1 MENSTYIALS
11 RMDAQQR
18 AMSVVADNMSNAS
31 TVGYKRENVLFSD
44 FLSHQHGSK
53 QAEGADTESY
63 TQDRATYRDFQQGDM
78 QSTGNP
84 LDLALGGEG
93 YFQVRTANGVRL
105 TRAGRFEEQ
114 QDGAV
119 VDASGNALL
128 DRDGQPIV
136 LPQTDHRITISAD
149 GVISTETGEQGQIGI
164 VTAQDDNKLQAEGSR
179 LLRTDQ
185 PTTAV
190 ERPNIVQ
197 GMVEG
202 SNVQMMT
209 EVTKMMEIQRNFQFM
224 AQFVDA
230 EATRQKNAI
239 DKIVQVS
246 A

>member
-18 AMSVVADNMSNAS
+18 AMSVVAANMSNAS

-53 QAEGADTESY
+53 QPEGADTESY

-114 QDGAV
+114 QDGAI
-119 VDASGNALL
+119 VDENGNVLL
-128 DRDGQPIV
+128 DRDGQPIE

-164 VTAQDDNKLQAEGSR
+164 VTAQDNNRLQAEGSR
-179 LLRTDQ
+179 LLRSDQ

-209 EVTKMMEIQRNFQFM
+209 EVTQMMEIQRNFDFM

>member
-119 VDASGNALL
+119 VDESRNALL

-136 LPQTDHRITISAD
+136 IPQTDHRITISAD

-197 GMVEG
+197 GMVES

>member
-119 VDASGNALL
+119 VDESGNALL

-136 LPQTDHRITISAD
+136 IPQTDHRITISAD

-179 LLRTDQ
+179 LLRTEQ

>member
-119 VDASGNALL
+119 VDESGNALL
-128 DRDGQPIV
+128 DRNGQPIV
-136 LPQTDHRITISAD
+136 IPQTDHRITISAD

-164 VTAQDDNKLQAEGSR
+164 VTAQDDNRLQAEGSR

-197 GMVEG
+197 GMVEA

>member
-93 YFQVRTANGVRL
+93 YFQIRTANGVRL

-119 VDASGNALL
+119 VDESGNALL

-164 VTAQDDNKLQAEGSR
+164 VTAQDDNRLQAEGSR

>member
-119 VDASGNALL
+119 VDESGNALL

-136 LPQTDHRITISAD
+136 IPQTDHRITISAD

-164 VTAQDDNKLQAEGSR
+164 VTAQDDNRLQAEGSR

>member
-93 YFQVRTANGVRL
+93 YFQVRTVNGVRL

-119 VDASGNALL
+119 VDESGNALL

-136 LPQTDHRITISAD
+136 IPQTDHRITISAD

-185 PTTAV
+185 LTTAV

>member
-119 VDASGNALL
+119 VDESGNALL

-136 LPQTDHRITISAD
+136 IPQTDHRITISAD

-179 LLRTDQ
+179 LLRTEQ

-224 AQFVDA
+224 VQFVDA

>member
-119 VDASGNALL
+119 VDESGNALL

-136 LPQTDHRITISAD
+136 IPQTDHRITISAD

-164 VTAQDDNKLQAEGSR
+164 VTAQDDNRLQAEGSR

-197 GMVEG
+197 GMVEA

>member
-119 VDASGNALL
+119 VDESGNALL

-136 LPQTDHRITISAD
+136 IPQADHRITISAD

-179 LLRTDQ
+179 LLRTEQ

>member
-119 VDASGNALL
+119 VDESGNALL

-136 LPQTDHRITISAD
+136 IPQTDHRITISAD

-185 PTTAV
+185 LTTAV

>member
-119 VDASGNALL
+119 VDESGNALL

-136 LPQTDHRITISAD
+136 IPQTDHRITISAD

-179 LLRTDQ
+179 LLRTEQ

-209 EVTKMMEIQRNFQFM
+209 EVTKMMQIQRNFQFM

>member
-119 VDASGNALL
+119 VDESGNALL

-136 LPQTDHRITISAD
+136 IPQTDHRITISAD

>member
-18 AMSVVADNMSNAS
+18 AMSVVADNMSNAL

-119 VDASGNALL
+119 VDESGNALL

-136 LPQTDHRITISAD
+136 IPQTDHRITISAD

-185 PTTAV
+185 LTTAV

>member
-119 VDASGNALL
+119 VDESGNALL

-136 LPQTDHRITISAD
+136 IPQTDHRITISAD

-164 VTAQDDNKLQAEGSR
+164 VTTQDDNKLQAEGSR